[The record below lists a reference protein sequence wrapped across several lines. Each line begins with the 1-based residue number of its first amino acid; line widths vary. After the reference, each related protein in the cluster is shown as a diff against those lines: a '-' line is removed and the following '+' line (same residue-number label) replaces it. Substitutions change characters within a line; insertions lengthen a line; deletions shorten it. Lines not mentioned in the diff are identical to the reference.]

1 MKYSARQVSQMAE
14 MYQRSVLSL
23 EIFESLPSSSSAND
37 VSHAPMQ
44 RRRPVRSILSKL
56 IVAIKTTT

>member
-1 MKYSARQVSQMAE
+1 MAE